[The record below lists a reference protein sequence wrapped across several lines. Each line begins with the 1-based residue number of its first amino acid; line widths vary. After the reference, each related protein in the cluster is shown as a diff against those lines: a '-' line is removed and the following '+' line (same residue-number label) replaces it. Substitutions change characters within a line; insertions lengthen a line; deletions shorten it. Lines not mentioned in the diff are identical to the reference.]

1 MFRHKGTAVITGVAS
16 GTSLIYARR
25 MAALGYD
32 LILVGCDRERLHTTA
47 RRITDVCG
55 RCVEVLAGDLAVSED
70 LQRIE
75 QMLRDDASITLLVAY
90 AARPPRS
97 GCAIDRLSDA
107 LMPGFAARRCGAV
120 IQVTGKARC
129 PLDEAWWTL
138 SLLQWDQ
145 GQASAH

>member
-75 QMLRDDASITLLVAY
+75 QMLRDDRLPGDRDETTANDQQAIIDICAGLY
-90 AARPPRS
+90 GPDRP
-97 GCAIDRLSDA
+97 CE
-107 LMPGFAARRCGAV
+107 
-120 IQVTGKARC
+120 RC
-129 PLDEAWWTL
+129 PPFPRPEDDHKE
-138 SLLQWDQ
+138 SEE
-145 GQASAH
+145 